1 MTRGGSRPMIDESLQ
16 CPSCGELGFLSDSVV
31 PDAKDLSGAICH
43 YCGHFLERDDI
54 LTLREE
60 AAAARARRVKLV

>member
-1 MTRGGSRPMIDESLQ
+1 MTTGGGRPMIDESLQ
-16 CPSCGELGFLSDSVV
+16 CPSCGESGFLSDSVD

-54 LTLREE
+54 LALHEE